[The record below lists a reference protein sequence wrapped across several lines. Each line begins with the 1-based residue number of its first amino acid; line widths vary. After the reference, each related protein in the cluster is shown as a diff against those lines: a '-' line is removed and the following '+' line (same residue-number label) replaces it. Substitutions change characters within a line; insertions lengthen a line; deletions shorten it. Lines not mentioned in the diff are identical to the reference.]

1 MKKDRTTG
9 QIIRDIRKTLGLTQ
23 MQLAEKIGLSYQQVQ
38 KYEKGIDRVS
48 VERLKQ
54 MARALDTPVS
64 TFFPADSGM
73 VAEAAAAYGGLNGE
87 EEELLRLFRG
97 IRDKK
102 QRSAVIALLTSL
114 SRK

>member
-9 QIIRDIRKTLGLTQ
+9 QIIKDRRTALGLTQ
-23 MQLAEKIGLSYQQVQ
+23 IQLAEKIGLSYQQVQ

-64 TFFPADSGM
+64 AFFPSDNGM
-73 VAEAAAAYGGLNGE
+73 VAEEPAAYGRLNAD

-97 IRDKK
+97 IKDKK